1 MTDFILYG
9 SQASLFTGKARA
21 YLTWKGV
28 GFDEVAVNGAVMK
41 EVILPN
47 VGWPVVPVVKMPDG
61 SIVQDTADII
71 DAVEALHPKPS
82 VMPASPVLQ
91 FASQLMQLY
100 ADQWLTVPA
109 MHYRWNYNED
119 WIFGEF
125 GRSIAP
131 DADAETQYEVG
142 KKSGMKFRAMVPMLG
157 ITPETIP
164 AIEASYEAFLR
175 EFADHLAVHPY
186 VFGGRPSYADFA
198 LYGPLYAHLYRDPES
213 RKIMERV
220 APPVARWVERVGEG
234 NALGPL
240 VEGDEV
246 PQTLLPLFRRHSKEH
261 LPVLSATQALFDT
274 WAETAEEGAEI
285 PRMLGVVPF
294 ELEGIGGNVIARPFS
309 LFRLQMALD
318 VLQDMGPK
326 DRKSAE
332 AFLKSVGAGS
342 LKDFKSTHRME
353 RRNCKLCLVGGERY

>member
-1 MTDFILYG
+1 MTDFTLYG

-21 YLTWKGV
+21 YLNWKGV
-28 GFDEVAVNGAVMK
+28 SFEEVAVNAKVMK
-41 EVILPN
+41 EVILPS
-47 VGWPVVPVVKMPDG
+47 VGWPVIPVVKMPDG
-61 SIVQDTADII
+61 KIVQDTADII
-71 DAVEALHPKPS
+71 NAIEARHPKPP

-91 FASQLMQLY
+91 FASQLMQVY

-109 MHYRWNYNED
+109 MHYRWNYNEE

-157 ITPETIP
+157 ITPETVP
-164 AIEASYEAFLR
+164 AIEASYEAFLQ
-175 EFADHLAVHPY
+175 EFADHLAVHPF

-213 RKIMERV
+213 RKIMERA
-220 APPVARWVERVGEG
+220 APSVARWVERVGEG
-234 NALGPL
+234 ETLGTI

-246 PQTLLPLFRRHSKEH
+246 PPTLLPIFRRHFKEH
-261 LPVLSATQALFDT
+261 LPVLVATQALVDT
-274 WAETAEEGAEI
+274 WVETAEPGAEI

-294 ELEGIGGNVIARPFS
+294 EIEGMQGNVIARPFS

-318 VLQDMGPK
+318 VLEDMRAE

-332 AFLKSVGAGS
+332 AFLRSVGAES
-342 LKDFKSTHRME
+342 LIDFKSTRRME
-353 RRNCKLCLVGGERY
+353 RRNCKLCLAVSP